1 MATAADIQVRER
13 ASTDLTLLGLS
24 VIRSVHVLMRACGE
38 KTGRVVNVDCFQSQ
52 IAVDVNGIGSITFSS
67 ESPQLNE
74 DLQGILPY
82 KCILFNAYITAAHL
96 DEMRRR
102 RITNE
107 PWEIMQRRGDRQ
119 RHYLRMLRTQFQELC
134 MLQHENVSEGEFKT
148 LLKMSVTYDT
158 SNTIHHVPTPKHLC
172 LQYLGTRLE
181 LAFPPVTFVRRQ

>member
-1 MATAADIQVRER
+1 MAADIQVRER
-13 ASTDLTLLGLS
+13 DSTDLTLLGLG
-24 VIRSVHVLMRACGE
+24 VIKSVHVLMRACGE
-38 KTGRVVNVDCFQSQ
+38 KTGRVVNLDCFQSQ

-102 RITNE
+102 QITNE

-119 RHYLRMLRTQFQELC
+119 RHYLRMLRMKFQEIC
-134 MLQHENVSEGEFKT
+134 MLQHANVSEGEFKT
-148 LLKMSVTYDT
+148 LLRMSVTYDT
-158 SNTIHHVPTPKHLC
+158 SKTIHHVPTPKHLC

-181 LAFPPVTFVRRQ
+181 LAFPPMMLVRRQ